1 MNADTSEYLMLA
13 NIIVISNNGAVS
25 RSTTENDNFVIELKF
40 LCLEAGDA
48 KQTKLSEFE
57 AEKGLIWQGEWV
69 TVLKRLELPSV
80 FQARDFKG
88 SVRGEGPACVISSW
102 AF

>member
-1 MNADTSEYLMLA
+1 MNQGQCK
-13 NIIVISNNGAVS
+13 NNGAVS

-88 SVRGEGPACVISSW
+88 SEGGQGE
-102 AF
+102 